1 MRDEVRQG
9 SFRVTPRP
17 PQLKDTVYIEL
28 VRSLFAT
35 ILNPLIMTIA
45 FLLATTLTELRHA
58 DLPLKLLGGLGIAAS
73 LARIVTVARYRH
85 EALAEDLEPARA
97 RLIERRFATT
107 YLAFALILGLF
118 GARVLSLPEVELHM
132 LLIALMVGYCAG
144 AAAGVGLR
152 PGIAIPAMVLAIGPS
167 ALVAAFSGSIVHIA
181 MSAILVILLL
191 GGSQSVRARNRVT
204 AAEIGQRMT
213 YSSLARKDGLTAL
226 PNRLALREWFETNFT
241 LAEGDGLIAV
251 HYLDL
256 DRFKPVN
263 DRHGH
268 PAGDAL
274 LAAVGERLSNSLRP
288 GDIAARLGGDE
299 FAVLQLSLRHP
310 GEAELLGQRLVAAIQ
325 QPFAINGEMVDIS
338 ACVGTVITSD
348 RGRDLEQLLME
359 ADQALYR
366 AKRRGAGMVERYAA
380 A

>member
-1 MRDEVRQG
+1 M
-9 SFRVTPRP
+9 TPRA
-17 PQLKDTVYIEL
+17 PQLKDVVYIEL

-35 ILNPLIMTIA
+35 IVNPVVMTCT
-45 FLLATTLTELRHA
+45 FLLTFAVVGLDHPDRLVSV
-58 DLPLKLLGGLGIAAS
+58 LGWLGVTAS
-73 LARIVTVARYRH
+73 LARIATMVRFRR
-85 EALAEDLEPARA
+85 EALAEDLDPARA
-97 RLIERRFATT
+97 RIIERRFAMT
-107 YLAFALILGLF
+107 YHGFAALLGLF
-118 GARVLSLPEVELHM
+118 GARVLSLPNVELHM
-132 LLIALMVGYCAG
+132 LLVALMVGYCAG

-152 PGIAIPAMVLAIGPS
+152 PAIAIPAMVFAIVPAALVS
-167 ALVAAFSGSIVHIA
+167 ALSGSHVHMA
-181 MSAILVILLL
+181 MSAILVVLLFA
-191 GGSQSVRARNRVT
+191 GAQSVRARNLN
-204 AAEIGQRMT
+204 AAALIGQRVT

-226 PNRLALREWFETNFT
+226 PNRLALREWFETHFT
-241 LAEGDGLIAV
+241 LSEKDDLIAV

-274 LAAVGERLSNSLRP
+274 LAAVGTRLSQSLRP

-299 FAVLQLSLRHP
+299 FAVLQLSLRHA

-325 QPFAINGEMVDIS
+325 QPFAIKGEMVEIS
-338 ACVGTVITSD
+338 ACVGTVITGD
-348 RGRDLEQLLME
+348 RSRDLEQLLME

-366 AKRRGAGMVERYAA
+366 AKRRGAGMIERYAA